1 MTYQELIELVQQHEA
16 EGSLE
21 GLQKAHNL
29 LLNQDSSSFSEIERD
44 RIWGHIFNLREDMLS
59 LEGREAVKLSD
70 DELAELG
77 LEVVDPSKFDPED
90 LDDG

>member
-16 EGSLE
+16 KGNLE
-21 GLQKAHNL
+21 GMQKAHDL
-29 LLNQDSSSFSEIERD
+29 LWSQDISSFSEVERD

-59 LEGREAVKLSD
+59 LEGREAVELSD

-77 LEVVDPSKFDPED
+77 LKVVDPSKFDPED